1 MFECP
6 RWARGPHLLATKEIN
21 RIGHSC
27 HSQGRLIV
35 CFLAKALISQYLA
48 LTSATLT
55 NPSHDASV
63 PLTAPWVPPSW
74 ARWVEISEFPLLYF
88 RVVPGQDVLNS
99 KILSRVRWLHCQAR
113 LVVARWSPFGVPP
126 AAQTSSLVAV
136 GFHPARRSSCSCR

>member
-1 MFECP
+1 MLFDEVVKHTSSTSSKTYKSHLKEGCGAFNTENDTLFFE
-6 RWARGPHLLATKEIN
+6 AVDT
-21 RIGHSC
+21 
-27 HSQGRLIV
+27 
-35 CFLAKALISQYLA
+35 
-48 LTSATLT
+48 
-55 NPSHDASV
+55 
-63 PLTAPWVPPSW
+63 PLYPSW

-136 GFHPARRSSCSCR
+136 GFHPVLLQL